1 MKHSSGGVLVQG
13 RSICW
18 SCDWN

>member
-13 RSICW
+13 RSVC
-18 SCDWN
+18 